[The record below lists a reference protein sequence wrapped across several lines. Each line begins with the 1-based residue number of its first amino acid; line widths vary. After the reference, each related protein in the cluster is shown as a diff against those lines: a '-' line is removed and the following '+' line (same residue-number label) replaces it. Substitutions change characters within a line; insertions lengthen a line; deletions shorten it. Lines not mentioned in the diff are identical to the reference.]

1 MRLTSKH
8 AIAFLLAL
16 PLVLFLFVSCS
27 SSPKKVEL
35 TDETAQQWNAAVEKT
50 IAEPERAAKLKQL
63 GQQLID
69 VSSSIQQ
76 DVEAFNQKAM
86 ALNEDY
92 DATHEQLQQLIDEF
106 SAQRNPKFA
115 EYRDIIF
122 AMRNEVSAE
131 EWQAL
136 TK

>member
-8 AIAFLLAL
+8 AIAFLLGL
-16 PLVLFLFVSCS
+16 PFVLFLFVSCT

-35 TDETAQQWNAAVEKT
+35 SVETVQEWNAAVDTAIKD
-50 IAEPERAAKLKQL
+50 PLRADALKQL
-63 GQQLID
+63 GRQLID
-69 VSSSIQQ
+69 VSRSIQS

-92 DATHEQLQQLIDEF
+92 DATHEQLQQLIEEF

-115 EYRDIIF
+115 EYRDLIF
-122 AMRNEVSAE
+122 AMRSEVSAE
-131 EWQAL
+131 EWKAL
-136 TK
+136 TR